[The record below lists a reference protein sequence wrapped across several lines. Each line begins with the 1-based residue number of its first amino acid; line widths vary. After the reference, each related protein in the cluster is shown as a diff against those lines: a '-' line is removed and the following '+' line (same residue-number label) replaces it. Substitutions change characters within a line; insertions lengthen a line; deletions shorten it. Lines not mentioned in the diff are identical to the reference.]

1 MYILVH
7 RGCHQIGGSVI
18 EVGTAHTR
26 LLLDV
31 GTNLPAL
38 DDTPI
43 KDTFT
48 LEGLTCGKPIFDGV
62 LISHHHGDHCGLASR
77 VLPQIS
83 IYTGKETAQILR
95 VIADFTGKDVP
106 KLEPILQDGHTFSLG
121 EIQITPIAVEHSARE
136 AFMFLLQ
143 AEGKNLLYTGDYRG
157 GTEIPAKVQT
167 LLSGQPLDVLISEG
181 TNIQRGKLPA
191 GKKGLDEDG
200 ICEKVVELANQYDGT
215 IFVLASA
222 TNEPRIQT
230 IQKAATKSG
239 RLVCE
244 DLFQTVVRN
253 QRGKRNTQR
262 FMAFSVTEEK
272 SPRIFPYFEE
282 LYAQRQLLG
291 AESLAKLPQK
301 KIIFVR
307 DSMADFIGVYLSCCK
322 KRLHHVLVYS
332 IWQGYKTTTQKAEFL
347 DTCRGM
353 GLEIVDLHCSG
364 HATPAELEALIRHL
378 EPKALIP
385 VHCEAENRNEF
396 LTMHHNCRMLT
407 DGERW
412 EIV

>member
-1 MYILVH
+1 MYVLVH
-7 RGCHQIGGSVI
+7 RGCHQIGGSMI

-31 GTNLPAL
+31 GTNLPPL
-38 DDTPI
+38 DDTPT

-48 LEGLTCGKPIFDGV
+48 LEGLTCGEPSFDGV
-62 LISHHHGDHCGLASR
+62 LISHHHGDHCGLTNR
-77 VLPQIS
+77 VLPQIP

-95 VIADFTGKDVP
+95 VIADFTGQDIP
-106 KLEPILQDGHTFSLG
+106 KLEPILQEGHTFSLG

-143 AEGKNLLYTGDYRG
+143 AEEKTLLYTGDYRG
-157 GTEIPAKVQT
+157 GAEIPAKVQT
-167 LLSGQPLDVLISEG
+167 LLSAQPLDLLISEG

-200 ICEKVVELANQYDGT
+200 ICEKVVELADQYDGT

-230 IQKAATKSG
+230 IQKAAAKSG

-253 QRGKRNTQR
+253 HANKRNIQR
-262 FMAFSVTEEK
+262 FVAFGMTKEK

-282 LYAQRQLLG
+282 LHAQRQLLG
-291 AESLAKLPQK
+291 AKSLAKLPQK

-307 DSMADFIGVYLSCCK
+307 DSMADFIETYLSCCK
-322 KRLHHVLVYS
+322 KRLHHVLIYS
-332 IWQGYKTTTQKAEFL
+332 VWQGYKVTTQKISFL
-347 DTCRGM
+347 NSCRGM
-353 GLEIVDLHCSG
+353 ELDVVDFHCSG
-364 HATPAELEALIRHL
+364 HASPAELESLIRHL
-378 EPKALIP
+378 EPKTLIP
-385 VHCEAENRNEF
+385 VHCEAEHRDAF
-396 LTMHHNCRMLT
+396 LEMYHNCRMLT